1 MKIVSVNV
9 YGESIQSDS
18 GSGAVIQSV
27 PDTPITLVND
37 PTTTTDTLIRFSW
50 SDGVNNGGTPIIDY
64 TVYYDQGSSS
74 FVELESGVTTQFYE
88 TDVTLTAG

>member
-18 GSGAVIQSV
+18 GSGSVIYSV
-27 PDTPITLVND
+27 PDAPVNLAND
-37 PTTTTDTLIRFSW
+37 ADTTSDTVIRFTW
-50 SDGVNNGGTPIIDY
+50 IDGVNNGGTSVIDY